1 MKSPA
6 LASKYFL
13 YARKSTDDE
22 ERQLLSIPAQI
33 DELREFA
40 VKEGLTV
47 VDTIIE
53 SKTAKVPGRELF
65 NQMLDRVEKGEAQGI
80 LAWHPD
86 RLARNAVDAGRV
98 VYLLDRNI
106 LDDLKFPTFWFQNT
120 PQGLFMLSIAFGQ
133 SKYYVDSLSE
143 NTKRGL
149 RQKVRRGEC
158 PGPAPLGYVND
169 RLNKKILLDPKVAPI
184 VIELFELFSS
194 GQYTYDQMRIFLK
207 EKGLTTRGN
216 KLITRDRVKF
226 ILSNPFYFGYFRFN
240 KEIYQGIHEP
250 LITKKLFDKVQEVI
264 CERTHIFPLKSLDFP
279 FTGLIKCGE
288 CGMMVTAEHHIRRY
302 ETVNHTV
309 DFIYYRCT
317 RKSKISSCSQP
328 FIRQEILMNQLNQHI
343 QKVSLSTSDHQ
354 WFIDRLSKD
363 EHQQRS
369 EVRRKVQEFKESL
382 LNTSVKLSKL
392 LDSYL
397 DNVVS
402 REDYLTKKD
411 KFMGDKKTLE
421 ERIKTLELFPNKWLE
436 PMREFFNTALTAD
449 KIASDNINL
458 FQKREF
464 LKKTGSNLTL
474 KARIVDCDLPDQWA
488 ALSRRPT
495 SRDLERATGIGPVV
509 SSLARRHFTGKLRP
523 QCQYSTRA
531 RRNISIAFSKS
542 RVFKT

>member
-1 MKSPA
+1 MKS
-6 LASKYFL
+6 LLNASKYFL

-40 VKEGLTV
+40 QKEGLNIAETF
-47 VDTIIE
+47 IE
-53 SKTAKVPGRELF
+53 SKTAKVPGRTIF
-65 NQMLDRVEKGEAQGI
+65 NQMLGKIEAGEAQGI

-149 RQKVRRGEC
+149 RQKVRKGEC
-158 PGPAPLGYVND
+158 PGQAPLGYLND
-169 RLNKKILLDPKVAPI
+169 RLNKKIIIDPEVAPI
-184 VIELFELFSS
+184 VSELFEIYSKGNSTFESLSL
-194 GQYTYDQMRIFLK
+194 FLK
-207 EKGLTTRGN
+207 NNGIISRGN
-216 KLITRDRVKF
+216 IPIHKSRVTF

-250 LITKKLFDKVQEVI
+250 LITKKLFDEVQAVI
-264 CERTHIFPLKSLDFP
+264 RRRTHVIPQKSLDFP
-279 FTGLIKCGE
+279 FTGLIRCGE

-317 RKSKISSCSQP
+317 RKSKLSSCSQP
-328 FIRQEILMNQLNQHI
+328 FIRQEILMNQLNRHI

-354 WFIDRLSKD
+354 WLINRLSQD
-363 EHQQRS
+363 EHKQRS
-369 EVRRKVQEFKESL
+369 EVLVIVQEFKKDL
-382 LNTSVKLSKL
+382 LNINDKLNKL

-402 REDYLTKKD
+402 REDYLKK
-411 KFMGDKKTLE
+411 KESLFSSKKTIE
-421 ERIKTLELFPNKWLE
+421 QRIETLEQSPNKWLE
-436 PMREFFNTALTAD
+436 PMREFFDTAVEAD

-474 KARIVDCDLPDQWA
+474 KARIVDCDLPEQWA

-495 SRDLERATGIGPVV
+495 SRDLEV
-509 SSLARRHFTGKLRP
+509 
-523 QCQYSTRA
+523 RA
-531 RRNISIAFSKS
+531 RIGLAQ
-542 RVFKT
+542 

>member
-1 MKSPA
+1 MKS
-6 LASKYFL
+6 LLNASKYFL

-40 VKEGLTV
+40 VKEGLTIADV
-47 VDTIIE
+47 FIE

-98 VYLLDRNI
+98 VYLLDRDI
-106 LDDLKFPTFWFQNT
+106 LTDLKFPTFWFQNT

-149 RQKVRRGEC
+149 RQKVRKGEC
-158 PGPAPLGYVND
+158 PGQAPLGYVND

-184 VIELFELFSS
+184 VKELFEIYSKGNSTFESLSL
-194 GQYTYDQMRIFLK
+194 YLK
-207 EKGLTTRGN
+207 SKGIISRGN
-216 KLITRDRVKF
+216 IPIHKSRATF

-250 LITKKLFDKVQEVI
+250 LITKKLFDEVQAVI
-264 CERTHIFPLKSLDFP
+264 RRRTHVIPQKSLDFP

-317 RKSKISSCSQP
+317 RKSKLSSCSQP
-328 FIRQEILMNQLNQHI
+328 FIRQEILTAQLNQHI
-343 QKVSLSTSDHQ
+343 QKVSLSTSDHS
-354 WFIDRLSKD
+354 WLIKRLESD
-363 EHQQRS
+363 EHRERS
-369 EVRRKVQEFKESL
+369 EVQGKVQEFKKDLIAINE
-382 LNTSVKLSKL
+382 KLSKL

-402 REDYLTKKD
+402 REDYLKK
-411 KFMGDKKTLE
+411 KENLFSSKKTIE
-421 ERIKTLELFPNKWLE
+421 QRIDTLEQSPNMWLE

-474 KARIVDCDLPDQWA
+474 KDKIVDCDLPDQWA
-488 ALSRRPT
+488 ALRAARQVGTKGSPRG
-495 SRDLERATGIGPVV
+495 LEPRTKA
-509 SSLARRHFTGKLRP
+509 LRGH
-523 QCQYSTRA
+523 
-531 RRNISIAFSKS
+531 
-542 RVFKT
+542 

>member
-6 LASKYFL
+6 PASKYFL

-40 VKEGLTV
+40 RKEGLNI

-80 LAWHPD
+80 LSWHPD
-86 RLARNAVDAGRV
+86 RLARNTVDAGRI

-106 LDDLKFPTFWFQNT
+106 LSDLKFLTFWFQNT

-149 RQKVRRGEC
+149 RQKVRKGEC
-158 PGPAPLGYVND
+158 PGQAPLGYLND

-184 VIELFELFSS
+184 VKELFEIYSKGNSTFESLSL
-194 GQYTYDQMRIFLK
+194 YLK
-207 EKGLTTRGN
+207 SKGIISRGN
-216 KLITRDRVKF
+216 IPIHKSRVTF

-250 LITKKLFDKVQEVI
+250 LITKKLFDDVQAVI
-264 CERTHIFPLKSLDFP
+264 KRRTHVIPQKSLAFP

-317 RKSKISSCSQP
+317 RKSKLSQCSQP
-328 FIRQEILMNQLNQHI
+328 FIRQEILTAQLNQHI
-343 QKVSLSTSDHQ
+343 QKVSLSTSDHS
-354 WFIDRLSKD
+354 WLIKRLEEDRRL
-363 EHQQRS
+363 QRS
-369 EVRRKVQEFKESL
+369 EVLVIVQEFKKDL
-382 LNTSVKLSKL
+382 LNINDKLNKL

-402 REDYLTKKD
+402 REDYLNRKE
-411 KFMGDKKTLE
+411 KFMSEKKTIE
-421 ERIKTLELFPNKWLE
+421 QRISSLELFPNKWLE
-436 PMREFFNTALTAD
+436 PMREFFNDALRAD

-474 KARIVDCDLPDQWA
+474 KQRIVDCDLPEQWA
-488 ALSRRPT
+488 ALLRRPT
-495 SRDLERATGIGPVV
+495 SRNREPKVGIGPT
-509 SSLARRHFTGKLRP
+509 L
-523 QCQYSTRA
+523 
-531 RRNISIAFSKS
+531 
-542 RVFKT
+542 